1 MATALKPLAATL
13 VTALETGN
21 AAELATAVLAT
32 NHRGKLKRLFGFFAH
47 RFLEAHAQSKAQPHS
62 RTLAK
67 RAQRAKALID
77 LIRKRTAMLGVER
90 PNDAALIQMAIDT
103 DLPRLVHS
111 RKAA

>member
-1 MATALKPLAATL
+1 MPTALKPLAATL

-32 NHRGKLKRLFGFFAH
+32 NHRGKLLRLFGLFAH
-47 RFLEAHAQSKAQPHS
+47 RFLEAHAQSKAHPHS
-62 RTLAK
+62 RTMAK
-67 RAQRAKALID
+67 RAQRAKALLD
-77 LIRKRTAMLGVER
+77 LIRKRIAMLGVER